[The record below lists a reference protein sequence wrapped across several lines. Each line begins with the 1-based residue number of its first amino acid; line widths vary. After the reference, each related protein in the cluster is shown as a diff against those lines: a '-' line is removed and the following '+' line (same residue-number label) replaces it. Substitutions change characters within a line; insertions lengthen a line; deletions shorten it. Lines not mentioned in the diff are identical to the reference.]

1 MPVAEKEIFLAVSR
15 LLWAFKIQSLVP
27 GETIC
32 LEEYEGNS
40 WSYPIMPFKVNLI
53 PRHEQVGSVL
63 EAKDEIVSI

>member
-15 LLWAFKIQSLVP
+15 LLWAFKIQSVP

-40 WSYPIMPFKVNLI
+40 GRTPLPFKVNLI